1 MNAKFEK
8 ILSQINSYNPK
19 ADIAKIRKAFLMA
32 QKAHQDQKRISGE
45 VFLSHPLSVAQ
56 SLADWKLDSGSII
69 AGLLHDTVEDS
80 EMSLKSIEKQFGKD
94 IALLVNGVTKIG
106 DLKFK
111 GTKDEVFVENLR
123 KMIVVMA
130 KDLRVVLIKLADR
143 LHNMETLYVFDE
155 KKQKRIARETMEV
168 YAPLAERL
176 GIGAVKGELEDLAFP
191 YLYPKK
197 YKQLRKISRLAYKN
211 ADKSAKKMKQKL
223 LKCFAKEKLEVKV
236 HGRKKHFY
244 SLYKKLL
251 REEVKWDT
259 EKIHDLVAL
268 RILTSSVEDCY
279 KALGLVHKF
288 YRPAP
293 RFGISDFIAQ
303 PKPNGYQSI
312 HTKVFGEE
320 GKIVEIQIRTYE
332 MHEESETGIAA
343 HWHYS
348 QEKSEKTADAVEAGF
363 FAPSK
368 KLAWVKDLMSW
379 QKEISDSKDFLS
391 SIKFDA
397 LKTRNFIFSPKGD
410 VFDLPK
416 DATPVDFA
424 YAIHTLLG
432 DRCTGARVDG
442 KFVGLDHKLKSGQ
455 VVEIITDKNRK
466 GPSKNWL
473 NFVVTRLAKSRINR
487 YVKRV

>member
-1 MNAKFEK
+1 MKTRFEK
-8 ILSQINSYNPK
+8 ILSQIISYNPE
-19 ADIAKIRKAFLMA
+19 ADVTKIRKAFLIA
-32 QKAHQDQKRISGE
+32 QKAHTNQKRISGE
-45 VFLSHPLSVAQ
+45 AYLNHPLSVIQ
-56 SLADWKLDSGSII
+56 FLADWRLDSGSII

-80 EMSLKSIEKQFGKD
+80 EVSLESIEKQFGED
-94 IALLVNGVTKIG
+94 IALLVDGVTKIG

-111 GTKDEVFVENLR
+111 GTKDEIFVENLR

-155 KKQKRIARETMEV
+155 KKKKRIAKETLEV

-176 GIGAVKGELEDLAFP
+176 GIGAVKGELEDLAFS
-191 YLYPKK
+191 YLYPKR
-197 YKQLRKISRLAYKN
+197 YRKLKKASRFAYKN
-211 ADKSAKKMKQKL
+211 TDKVAKEMKQKL
-223 LKCFAKEKLEVKV
+223 SKNFAKEKLEVKV
-236 HGRKKHFY
+236 HSRKKHLY
-244 SLYKKLL
+244 SLYKKLS
-251 REEVKWDT
+251 REEINQDIG
-259 EKIHDLVAL
+259 KIYDLVAL

-279 KALGLVHKF
+279 KSLGLVHKL
-288 YRPAP
+288 YRPVP
-293 RFGISDFIAQ
+293 WLGVSDFIAQ

-320 GKIVEIQIRTYE
+320 GKIVEIQIRTHE
-332 MHEESETGIAA
+332 MHEESEIGIAA
-343 HWHYS
+343 HWHYA
-348 QEKSEKTADAVEAGF
+348 QEKKGSSADDVEAGF
-363 FAPSK
+363 FAPSE
-368 KLAWVKDLMSW
+368 KLNWVKDLMSW
-379 QKEISDSKDFLS
+379 QKEISDSKEFLN

-397 LKTRNFIFSPKGD
+397 LNTRNFIFSPKGD

-424 YAIHTLLG
+424 YAIHTILG

-442 KFVGLDHKLKSGQ
+442 KFVGLDCKLKSGQ

-466 GPSKNWL
+466 GPSKSWL